1 MIRPMLKACLPC
13 GRPQPATT
21 SSTESGATPELR
33 SRSWSIT
40 YAPVSS
46 GRSWESEP
54 LKARPTGVRTLST
67 ITASG
72 IERVSLAAW

>member
-1 MIRPMLKACLPC
+1 M
-13 GRPQPATT
+13 
-21 SSTESGATPELR
+21 
-33 SRSWSIT
+33 T

-46 GRSWESEP
+46 GRSWASEP

-72 IERVSLAAW
+72 IERVSLAAVARGPKPYGTRISFTCGDAA